1 MSGSFQSRKRLD
13 YLSSSEQNMNKTSQ
27 ILGGI
32 FIAKLPKAL
41 QPLLPSPNHARARA
55 HTHTHTR
62 ARARARVP
70 LPQERERQLSHNFV
84 YMDGTTI
91 TVYRVHP

>member
-1 MSGSFQSRKRLD
+1 M
-13 YLSSSEQNMNKTSQ
+13 LSSSEQNMNKTSQ

-55 HTHTHTR
+55 HTHTHTHTHT
-62 ARARARVP
+62 RARARVP
-70 LPQERERQLSHNFV
+70 LPQERERHLSHNFV
-84 YMDGTTI
+84 YMEGTTI